1 MGHYGGAPAL
11 KILNDSAAS
20 GAVDAIIHVGDF
32 AYDLNTD
39 GGKVKCCN
47 FRPWSVVAPEFFLV
61 GGHEGGKCVVKGE
74 LHP

>member
-11 KILNDSAAS
+11 KILNDSVAS

-39 GGKVKCCN
+39 GGKVKFCN
-47 FRPWSVVAPEFFLV
+47 FRP
-61 GGHEGGKCVVKGE
+61 
-74 LHP
+74 

>member
-47 FRPWSVVAPEFFLV
+47 FRP
-61 GGHEGGKCVVKGE
+61 
-74 LHP
+74 